1 MKRFSTAF
9 LCLAL
14 LAGCQAGGVRDFW
27 EKHSIDYTDY
37 HAAEDRFA
45 DFAELAVAAPEEDAL
60 AAMDALFD
68 KLQQDTA
75 AYYLYSEWMDG
86 AFYTLLSPC
95 RNAVLYGKAVDR
107 ITSDGILH
115 PYECE
120 PFLQK
125 REWMQYNRE
134 GEKAFVPGVSRF
146 DARTLVLVLD
156 LGCPTCRES
165 LETLAADP
173 QWNGLKKLAV
183 GLGYG
188 PKPEVPGWEYLFPEN
203 GTTVFDLHMTPIYF
217 VVAADGT
224 VEIGYTPA
232 I

>member
-1 MKRFSTAF
+1 MKHFLTAI

-14 LAGCQAGGVRDFW
+14 LAGCQAGGVGSFW
-27 EKHSIDYTDY
+27 EKHSIDYTDIR
-37 HAAEDRFA
+37 AAEDHFA

-60 AAMDALFD
+60 AAMDVLFD
-68 KLQQDTA
+68 KLKRDTA
-75 AYYLYSEWMDG
+75 GYYLYSEWMDG

-107 ITSDGILH
+107 ITSDGILQ
-115 PYECE
+115 PFEIE

-134 GEKAFVPGVSRF
+134 GAKAFVPGISRF

-156 LGCPTCRES
+156 LGCPTCREA
-165 LETLAADP
+165 LETLGADP
-173 QWNGLKKLAV
+173 QWSSIRKVAIC
-183 GLGYG
+183 LGYG
-188 PKPEVPGWEYLFPEN
+188 PEPAVPGWEYLFPEN
-203 GTTVFDLHMTPIYF
+203 GTTVFDIHMTPIYF
-217 VVAADGT
+217 VAAADGT
-224 VEIGYTPA
+224 VESCYAPA